1 MSKMKSYQRLIIG
14 EGTKDST
21 KSGSI
26 IDNMLTN
33 IPRLATSD
41 QAMRCDFVPFSG
53 SGTPLPAP
61 QRAVVTPA
69 GHTSGATASAETH
82 CGVWSQGSDE
92 RGGEYLCQ
100 SPPPNALSNF
110 WLLSTDHG
118 DDIYFDGVLNRYPAF
133 ALHFGV

>member
-26 IDNMLTN
+26 IDNM
-33 IPRLATSD
+33 
-41 QAMRCDFVPFSG
+41 
-53 SGTPLPAP
+53 
-61 QRAVVTPA
+61 
-69 GHTSGATASAETH
+69 

-110 WLLSTDHG
+110 RLLSTDHG
-118 DDIYFDGVLNRYPAF
+118 DDIYFDGVLNRHPAF